1 MRKTLQRT
9 FGLLFF
15 ALVGV
20 MTGTAQN
27 SFPYSVDFTTAG
39 DLAGWTAVDDSPT
52 KGVTWEYGTGAY
64 SQADAAPKMCAI
76 MKEDAA
82 SKHVD
87 YLVSPEF
94 TATAGATYY
103 ISIKAQYKGYA
114 RCGVQVGKSAT
125 DMSANSVIS
134 ENVASS
140 FGKYGNGWF
149 DYKGVE
155 RAKTAKVAYTATED
169 GPIYFSLYAHSM
181 LDADDGDFFYVY
193 GIDIVEDKPGPKALP
208 YSVDLGDNQRGWAAL
223 DASDVPGVTWAE
235 GEFYDNTS
243 DKYFPGVVNKHDWE
257 NTWNDY
263 YVSPAFTLE
272 AGKSYKVKTRT
283 WKNTDPSAFT
293 LSLMLGTSQTDASTF
308 QKITDL
314 EMQAVYDATATEDHV
329 FAVGKGGDYNLAFL
343 ATTTTGTDEVIALSY
358 FDIAETDETPEITI
372 GGGSEGP
379 ETTALPYNITFDS
392 ADKFATW
399 STLDNSDVPGK
410 TWEFNASDFAGKP
423 SAFMGPDAG
432 SATCDWLISPKFEL
446 KEGKS
451 YVIKFDGATGADN
464 KLSLLLDYFVEEIN
478 KDNTKGIGWIGEKL
492 PKMEGEEAKTEWT
505 VDINKDGGY
514 YFAFRALNWTP
525 NQETDAISIYS
536 FSVAEAPEGE
546 PETPVALPYETSFLE
561 ETGAAGWTAM
571 DRSDNVSSTWSW
583 NSWGYT
589 EYDENWQQVGE
600 THPCVGFSSDWD
612 TNANDYFV
620 SPLFTL
626 EAGKTYVVKTHTATN
641 RSCFNDKTTSFTMKL
656 GTNKKVQGTFTQS
669 IGDIEL
675 NTVYDRDPSV
685 FEFTVEESGNYYVAY
700 NISDPVGSK
709 AYGYIFDF
717 SIAEKVVPD
726 VTAELPYEITFD
738 SADKFATWSTLDNS
752 DVPGKTWEFNA
763 SDFAGKP
770 SAFMGPDA
778 GSATCDWLIS
788 PKFELKEGKS
798 YVIKFDGA
806 TGADNKLSLLLDYFE
821 GSKDKDN
828 FKNITWIGEK
838 LPKMEGEEAK
848 TEWTVDINKDGS
860 YYFAFR
866 ALNHTPNQETDAI
879 SIYSFSVTEAPEGEP
894 ETPVALP
901 YETSFLEETGAAG
914 WTAMDRSDN
923 VSSTWSW
930 NSWGYTEYD
939 ENWQQVG
946 ETHPCVG
953 FSSDWDT
960 NANDYF
966 VSPLFTLEAGKTY
979 VVKTHTATNRS
990 CFNDKTTSFTMKL
1003 GTNKKVQGTF
1013 TQSIGDIELN
1023 TVYDRDPSVFEFKV
1037 EENGNYYVAYH
1048 ISDPDG
1054 KKAYGYIFDFSIAE
1068 KVVPDVT
1075 AELPY
1080 EITFDSADKFATWST
1095 LDNSDVPGKTW
1106 EFNASDFAG
1115 KPSAF
1120 MGPDAGSATCDWLIS
1135 PKFELKEGKSYVIKF
1150 DGATGA
1156 DNATSVILDYF
1167 VGSKDKDNFKTITW
1181 VGEKLPKME
1190 GEEAKT
1196 EWTVDINK
1204 DGSYY
1209 FAFRALNHTP
1219 NQETDAISIYSF
1231 SVTEA
1236 PEGEPETPVALP
1248 YETSFLE
1255 ETGAAGWTAMDRSDN
1270 VSSTWSWNSWGYD
1283 EYDENWQPVGEN
1295 HPCVGFSSDWGT
1307 NANDYF
1313 VSPLFTLEAG
1323 KTYVVK
1329 THTATNR
1336 SCFNDKTTSFTM
1348 KLGTNK
1354 KVQGTF
1360 TQSIGDIELNT
1371 VYDRD
1376 PSVFEFSVEE
1386 SGNYYVA
1393 YHISDPD
1400 GKKAYGYIF
1409 DFSLAEKT
1417 AEVQPVATTP
1427 VTDLAATEAGDLKTI
1442 KLKWKNP
1449 TKDVDGN
1456 DLAADAELSVKV
1468 FEGETLLTTVAGAPG
1483 AEGSYSYEP
1492 ETYAGLHEYKV
1503 VVVYNELESEA
1514 ATATLT
1520 VVVNGIN
1527 GAIVIPAG
1535 AEVSVRTLG
1544 GALVGNNFSTLAKGT
1559 YLVTVKTVDG
1569 KVKTMKVTK

>member
-52 KGVTWEYGTGAY
+52 KGVTWEYGTGTY
-64 SQADAAPKMCAI
+64 SQADAASKMCAL
-76 MKEDAA
+76 MSEDAD

-94 TATAGATYY
+94 TATAGAL
-103 ISIKAQYKGYA
+103 YA
-114 RCGVQVGKSAT
+114 
-125 DMSANSVIS
+125 M
-134 ENVASS
+134 S
-140 FGKYGNGWF
+140 FGIEEKTGG
-149 DYKGVE
+149 DEPVVE
-155 RAKTAKVAYTATED
+155 AVEVPYEISFASETNAWTA
-169 GPIYFSLYAHSM
+169 I
-181 LDADDGDFFYVY
+181 
-193 GIDIVEDKPGPKALP
+193 
-208 YSVDLGDNQRGWAAL
+208 
-223 DASDVPGVTWAE
+223 DASETVAVTWSY
-235 GEFYDNTS
+235 GTGYDGFYNADGTYS
-243 DKYFPGVVNKHDWE
+243 SCYKLEDDYGKP
-257 NTWNDY
+257 NDY
-263 YVSPAFTLE
+263 FVSPAIKLQ
-272 AGKSYKVKTRT
+272 AGKTYTVKT
-283 WKNTDPSAFT
+283 NTGKAYDTPAV
-293 LSLMLGTSQTDASTF
+293 LSLELGTSRTDATTF
-308 QKITDL
+308 NKVSDI
-314 EMQAVYDATATEDHV
+314 EMADNSVQYKNSYEVTVENDGEY
-329 FAVGKGGDYNLAFL
+329 YLAFH
-343 ATTTTGTDEVIALSY
+343 ATTNSTEFPLHAEMYIMDFS
-358 FDIAETDETPEITI
+358 IAEKAAPDV
-372 GGGSEGP
+372 
-379 ETTALPYNITFDS
+379 TAELPYEITFDS
-392 ADKFATW
+392 ADKFSTW

-410 TWEFNASDFAGKP
+410 TWEFNASDFAGRP

-446 KEGKS
+446 QEGKT
-451 YVIKFDGATGADN
+451 YVIKLDGDTGTDNATN
-464 KLSLLLDYFVEEIN
+464 VILDYFEGS
-478 KDNTKGIGWIGEKL
+478 KDKENAKTIAWIGSSL
-492 PKMEGEEAKTEWT
+492 PMTDWNTQEPITEWT
-505 VDINKDGGY
+505 LEVTKSGNY
-514 YFAFRALNWTP
+514 YFGLRALNWTP
-525 NQETDAISIYS
+525 NQEKDAISIYS
-536 FSVAEAPEGE
+536 FSVAEQPEGE
-546 PETPVALPYETSFLE
+546 PETPVALPYETSFAE
-561 ETGAAGWTAM
+561 EAGAAGWTAM
-571 DRSDNVSSTWSW
+571 DRSDNVRSTWAW
-583 NSWGYT
+583 NSYGYE
-589 EYDENWQQVGE
+589 EYNEDWVKVGE
-600 THPCVGFSSDWD
+600 NHPCVGFSSDWD

-626 EAGKTYVVKTHTATN
+626 EV
-641 RSCFNDKTTSFTMKL
+641 
-656 GTNKKVQGTFTQS
+656 
-669 IGDIEL
+669 
-675 NTVYDRDPSV
+675 
-685 FEFTVEESGNYYVAY
+685 
-700 NISDPVGSK
+700 
-709 AYGYIFDF
+709 
-717 SIAEKVVPD
+717 
-726 VTAELPYEITFD
+726 
-738 SADKFATWSTLDNS
+738 
-752 DVPGKTWEFNA
+752 
-763 SDFAGKP
+763 
-770 SAFMGPDA
+770 
-778 GSATCDWLIS
+778 
-788 PKFELKEGKS
+788 
-798 YVIKFDGA
+798 
-806 TGADNKLSLLLDYFE
+806 
-821 GSKDKDN
+821 
-828 FKNITWIGEK
+828 
-838 LPKMEGEEAK
+838 
-848 TEWTVDINKDGS
+848 
-860 YYFAFR
+860 
-866 ALNHTPNQETDAI
+866 
-879 SIYSFSVTEAPEGEP
+879 
-894 ETPVALP
+894 
-901 YETSFLEETGAAG
+901 
-914 WTAMDRSDN
+914 
-923 VSSTWSW
+923 
-930 NSWGYTEYD
+930 
-939 ENWQQVG
+939 
-946 ETHPCVG
+946 
-953 FSSDWDT
+953 
-960 NANDYF
+960 
-966 VSPLFTLEAGKTY
+966 GKTY

-1037 EENGNYYVAYH
+1037 EESGNYYVAYN

-1150 DGATGA
+1150 DGATGT

-1167 VGSKDKDNFKTITW
+1167 EGSKDKDNFKTITW
-1181 VGEKLPKME
+1181 IGEKLPKME

-1209 FAFRALNHTP
+1209 FAFRALNWTP

-1270 VSSTWSWNSWGYD
+1270 VSSTWTYNSYGYA
-1283 EYDENWQPVGEN
+1283 EYDENWQQVGEN
-1295 HPCVGFSSDWGT
+1295 HPCVGFSSDWDT

-1323 KTYVVK
+1323 KTYVVN
-1329 THTATNR
+1329 THTATIK
-1336 SCFNDKTTSFTM
+1336 SCVDDNTTSFTM

-1376 PSVFEFSVEE
+1376 PSKFEFTVEE
-1386 SGNYYVA
+1386 TGNYYVA

-1400 GKKAYGYIF
+1400 GSKAYGYIF
-1409 DFSLAEKT
+1409 DFSIAEK
-1417 AEVQPVATTP
+1417 AEAQPVATAA
-1427 VTDLAATEAGDLKTI
+1427 VTDLTATEAGDLKTI
-1442 KLKWKNP
+1442 NLKWKNP

-1514 ATATLT
+1514 ATTTLT

-1527 GAIVIPAG
+1527 GAIVIPAD

>member
-20 MTGTAQN
+20 MTGTAHN

-64 SQADAAPKMCAI
+64 SQAEAASKMCAI
-76 MKEDAA
+76 MKE
-82 SKHVD
+82 
-87 YLVSPEF
+87 
-94 TATAGATYY
+94 
-103 ISIKAQYKGYA
+103 
-114 RCGVQVGKSAT
+114 
-125 DMSANSVIS
+125 
-134 ENVASS
+134 
-140 FGKYGNGWF
+140 
-149 DYKGVE
+149 
-155 RAKTAKVAYTATED
+155 
-169 GPIYFSLYAHSM
+169 
-181 LDADDGDFFYVY
+181 
-193 GIDIVEDKPGPKALP
+193 
-208 YSVDLGDNQRGWAAL
+208 
-223 DASDVPGVTWAE
+223 
-235 GEFYDNTS
+235 
-243 DKYFPGVVNKHDWE
+243 
-257 NTWNDY
+257 
-263 YVSPAFTLE
+263 
-272 AGKSYKVKTRT
+272 
-283 WKNTDPSAFT
+283 
-293 LSLMLGTSQTDASTF
+293 
-308 QKITDL
+308 
-314 EMQAVYDATATEDHV
+314 DATATEDHV

-464 KLSLLLDYFVEEIN
+464 KLNVQLDYFVEEIN
-478 KDNTKGIGWIGEKL
+478 KDNTKGIDWIGEKL

-571 DRSDNVSSTWSW
+571 DRSDNAKSTWSW
-583 NSWGYT
+583 NSYGYT
-589 EYDENWQQVGE
+589 
-600 THPCVGFSSDWD
+600 
-612 TNANDYFV
+612 
-620 SPLFTL
+620 
-626 EAGKTYVVKTHTATN
+626 
-641 RSCFNDKTTSFTMKL
+641 
-656 GTNKKVQGTFTQS
+656 
-669 IGDIEL
+669 
-675 NTVYDRDPSV
+675 
-685 FEFTVEESGNYYVAY
+685 
-700 NISDPVGSK
+700 
-709 AYGYIFDF
+709 
-717 SIAEKVVPD
+717 
-726 VTAELPYEITFD
+726 
-738 SADKFATWSTLDNS
+738 
-752 DVPGKTWEFNA
+752 
-763 SDFAGKP
+763 
-770 SAFMGPDA
+770 
-778 GSATCDWLIS
+778 
-788 PKFELKEGKS
+788 
-798 YVIKFDGA
+798 
-806 TGADNKLSLLLDYFE
+806 
-821 GSKDKDN
+821 
-828 FKNITWIGEK
+828 
-838 LPKMEGEEAK
+838 
-848 TEWTVDINKDGS
+848 
-860 YYFAFR
+860 
-866 ALNHTPNQETDAI
+866 
-879 SIYSFSVTEAPEGEP
+879 
-894 ETPVALP
+894 
-901 YETSFLEETGAAG
+901 
-914 WTAMDRSDN
+914 
-923 VSSTWSW
+923 
-930 NSWGYTEYD
+930 
-939 ENWQQVG
+939 
-946 ETHPCVG
+946 
-953 FSSDWDT
+953 
-960 NANDYF
+960 
-966 VSPLFTLEAGKTY
+966 
-979 VVKTHTATNRS
+979 
-990 CFNDKTTSFTMKL
+990 
-1003 GTNKKVQGTF
+1003 
-1013 TQSIGDIELN
+1013 
-1023 TVYDRDPSVFEFKV
+1023 
-1037 EENGNYYVAYH
+1037 
-1048 ISDPDG
+1048 
-1054 KKAYGYIFDFSIAE
+1054 
-1068 KVVPDVT
+1068 
-1075 AELPY
+1075 
-1080 EITFDSADKFATWST
+1080 
-1095 LDNSDVPGKTW
+1095 
-1106 EFNASDFAG
+1106 
-1115 KPSAF
+1115 
-1120 MGPDAGSATCDWLIS
+1120 
-1135 PKFELKEGKSYVIKF
+1135 
-1150 DGATGA
+1150 
-1156 DNATSVILDYF
+1156 
-1167 VGSKDKDNFKTITW
+1167 
-1181 VGEKLPKME
+1181 
-1190 GEEAKT
+1190 
-1196 EWTVDINK
+1196 
-1204 DGSYY
+1204 
-1209 FAFRALNHTP
+1209 
-1219 NQETDAISIYSF
+1219 
-1231 SVTEA
+1231 
-1236 PEGEPETPVALP
+1236 
-1248 YETSFLE
+1248 
-1255 ETGAAGWTAMDRSDN
+1255 
-1270 VSSTWSWNSWGYD
+1270 

-1336 SCFNDKTTSFTM
+1336 SCFNDKTTSFSM

-1360 TQSIGDIELNT
+1360 TQSIGDIELNA

-1376 PSVFEFSVEE
+1376 PSVFEFTVEE
-1386 SGNYYVA
+1386 NGNYYVA

-1400 GKKAYGYIF
+1400 GSKAYGYIF